1 MKNKYLVH
9 IVYCILYILF
19 VCFVVLFLSNS
30 NSSVPPSFFFT
41 AKIIFSSVKAFKIT
55 LQCCGV
61 TSVLRDL
68 IEIAVSAETIFL

>member
-9 IVYCILYILF
+9 IVYCILYILCVSLF
-19 VCFVVLFLSNS
+19 CFYQTATVLFL
-30 NSSVPPSFFFT
+30 PPVFFR